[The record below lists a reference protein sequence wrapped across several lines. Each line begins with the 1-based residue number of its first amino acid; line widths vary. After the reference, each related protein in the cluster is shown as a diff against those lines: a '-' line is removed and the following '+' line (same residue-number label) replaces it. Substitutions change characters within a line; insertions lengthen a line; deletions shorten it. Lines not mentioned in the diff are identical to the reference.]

1 MLHLQSQVLFVPAQD
16 LENTGEPDETAGHC
30 RDQSATAASGDTRS
44 AELEP
49 CYRTAT
55 VRESVPET
63 DILKKI
69 LSKRIALISSFPS
82 AYECF

>member
-55 VRESVPET
+55 PTPSRSRFGYDRTLPNRDREGVG
-63 DILKKI
+63 
-69 LSKRIALISSFPS
+69 AGN
-82 AYECF
+82 